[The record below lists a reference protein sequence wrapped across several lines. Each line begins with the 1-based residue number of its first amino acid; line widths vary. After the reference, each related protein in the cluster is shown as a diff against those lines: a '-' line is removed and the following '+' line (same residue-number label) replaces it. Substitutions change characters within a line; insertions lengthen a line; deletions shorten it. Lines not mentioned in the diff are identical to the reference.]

1 MKSAFFC
8 FTILVAFNS
17 YSQSFSVQ
25 QNNVSLNGLSSNFD
39 FSQNT
44 YLDAF
49 ADDSL
54 TWNIIM
60 DSLPPSWSFSYCF
73 PICYSIGV
81 TYGDLVISNGQSY
94 YLNCHIYPNNTSG
107 EGFITMEINNNSG
120 YSEEVKWY
128 GVAGNVGIVNQF
140 LEKRGEVKN
149 IYNLNG
155 QIVNDYKPNQI
166 YIVQLNDNSL
176 VKIFVNGE

>member
-1 MKSAFFC
+1 MKSIFFN
-8 FTILVAFNS
+8 FFILFAISS

-25 QNNVSLNGLSSNFD
+25 QNNVSLSGLSSNFD

-44 YLDAF
+44 YLDAL

-54 TWNIIM
+54 TWNIIS
-60 DSLPPSWSFSYCF
+60 DSLPSSWVFSYCF
-73 PICYSIGV
+73 PDCYPIGASN
-81 TYGDLVISNGQSY
+81 GNLVISNGQSY

-107 EGFITMEINNNSG
+107 EGYITMEISNSSG
-120 YSEEVKWY
+120 YTEEVKWY

-140 LEKRGEVKN
+140 FEKSGEVKN

-155 QIVNDYKPNQI
+155 QIVNDYKPNHI

-176 VKIFVNGE
+176 VKIFVNGQ